1 MQDASSWDK
10 MNITGDAVSKKEVQ
24 VQHSCQNCYG
34 WVEHHKLA
42 NTSLDSLQILANPT
56 VRGTAD

>member
-1 MQDASSWDK
+1 MQDASSWDN

-24 VQHSCQNCYG
+24 VQHSCPNYYG
-34 WVEHHKLA
+34 LVEHHKLA
-42 NTSLDSLQILANPT
+42 YTSFDSLQSIAKPT